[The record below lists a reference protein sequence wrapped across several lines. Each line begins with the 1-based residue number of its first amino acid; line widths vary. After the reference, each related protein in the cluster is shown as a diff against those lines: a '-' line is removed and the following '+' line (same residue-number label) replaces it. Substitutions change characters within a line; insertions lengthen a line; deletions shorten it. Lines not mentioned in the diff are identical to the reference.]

1 MAYCVFKNVDLR
13 LVIRYDPVYLYI
25 LNNNNLS
32 GSRQIMKLSEVI
44 CLLTGVSLI
53 AMIFIRTP
61 LKMARIETNTNQTL
75 DNTIIAFT
83 IIYVSIILVL
93 KAW

>member
-1 MAYCVFKNVDLR
+1 M
-13 LVIRYDPVYLYI
+13 RYDPVYLYS
-25 LNNNNLS
+25 LSNNNLS
-32 GSRQIMKLSEVI
+32 GSRQIMKLTEVI
-44 CLLTGVSLI
+44 CLLNGVSLI

-83 IIYVSIILVL
+83 FIYIGIILIL
-93 KAW
+93 KTW

>member
-1 MAYCVFKNVDLR
+1 M
-13 LVIRYDPVYLYI
+13 RYDPVYLYS
-25 LNNNNLS
+25 LSNNNLS
-32 GSRQIMKLSEVI
+32 GSRQIMKLTEVI
-44 CLLTGVSLI
+44 CLLNGVSLI

-83 IIYVSIILVL
+83 FIYIGIILVL
-93 KAW
+93 KTW

>member
-1 MAYCVFKNVDLR
+1 
-13 LVIRYDPVYLYI
+13 
-25 LNNNNLS
+25 
-32 GSRQIMKLSEVI
+32 MKLTEVI
-44 CLLTGVSLI
+44 CLLNGVSLI

-83 IIYVSIILVL
+83 FIYIGIILIL
-93 KAW
+93 KTW